1 MPCLYDTIII
11 NALQCFS
18 YKMILLDLS
27 DMDIKPIAK
36 NELHFKKWLLNY
48 PFYANVDRDG
58 VKLYARQ

>member
-1 MPCLYDTIII
+1 
-11 NALQCFS
+11 
-18 YKMILLDLS
+18 MILLDLS